1 VSELAQLLPAPAF
14 SASDAEII
22 PSILRTFCGEMIA
35 DARLS
40 IYDAPW
46 NLVFPILA
54 IFLACSASTCWAMA
68 CAAPST

>member
-1 VSELAQLLPAPAF
+1 
-14 SASDAEII
+14 
-22 PSILRTFCGEMIA
+22 MIA

-54 IFLACSASTCWAMA
+54 IFLVILGFNLLDDGLRRRLDVRLIEGR
-68 CAAPST
+68 

>member
-1 VSELAQLLPAPAF
+1 MSVSADPAA
-14 SASDAEII
+14 
-22 PSILRTFCGEMIA
+22 RGQMIA

-54 IFLACSASTCWAMA
+54 IFLVILGFNLLDDGLRRRLDVRLIEGR
-68 CAAPST
+68 